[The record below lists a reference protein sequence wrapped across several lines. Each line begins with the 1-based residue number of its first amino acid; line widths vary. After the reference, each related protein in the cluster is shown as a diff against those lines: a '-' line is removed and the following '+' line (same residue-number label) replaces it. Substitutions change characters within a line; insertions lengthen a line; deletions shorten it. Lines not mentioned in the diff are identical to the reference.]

1 MYRGLPWY
9 DGAAYRLP
17 GDAVSVVRYGFARAI
32 LRAVGGEVREVVV
45 ASKMDTCEST
55 TGGPLVGAG
64 CTRLCWSMTAG
75 ADSPSLRSA
84 SFASVLRL
92 EHKVRDFEEVTQ
104 AHGVAATPRTERDN
118 VASRRAARFYVNAF
132 YPGP

>member
-1 MYRGLPWY
+1 M
-9 DGAAYRLP
+9 P
-17 GDAVSVVRYGFARAI
+17 GDAVSVVRYEFARVI
-32 LRAVGGEVREVVV
+32 VPAVGAEVREVVV
-45 ASKMDTCEST
+45 ASEMDFREST
-55 TGGPLVGAG
+55 PGCPLVGAG

-104 AHGVAATPRTERDN
+104 AHGVAATPRTIRDN
-118 VASRRAARFYVNAF
+118 AASRRAARFYVNAF
-132 YPGP
+132 DPWP